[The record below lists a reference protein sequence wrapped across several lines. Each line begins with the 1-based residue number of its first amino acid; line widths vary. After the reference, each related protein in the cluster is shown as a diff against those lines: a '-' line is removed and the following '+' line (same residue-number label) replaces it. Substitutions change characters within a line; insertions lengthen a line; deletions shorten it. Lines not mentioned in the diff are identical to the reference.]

1 MTPRDRFAWIASW
14 VAPLA
19 AWVALLG
26 LVIALVRPDL
36 ARFLGRPDWHAWL
49 LSFLVLLWFASHLTV
64 RFHSRRVFSRDQH
77 SELHFRLDR
86 GRGYSHWRR
95 LMRQH
100 GKTWWGGKSH
110 SGERPRFD

>member
-1 MTPRDRFAWIASW
+1 MTPRDRLAWIASW
-14 VAPLA
+14 VAPLTG
-19 AWVALLG
+19 WLVLLG
-26 LVIALVRPDL
+26 LVVALLRPDL

-49 LSFLVLLWFASHLTV
+49 LSALVLAWFASHLTV
-64 RFHSRRVFSRDQH
+64 RFHSRRVFSRDEH

-86 GRGYSHWRR
+86 GRGYSHWRQ